1 MLLLCLLLLV
11 LILTE
16 SYNRASSLRRL
27 PYQLS
32 LNTATN
38 PLHDNLV
45 CDEASHTD
53 LELEVVDDV
62 EEVGDASSPNAY
74 MALVAE
80 SDKVK
85 IKELTFFYL
94 KYELKLS
101 EATLMKI
108 LTKHSW
114 ITYLKV
120 ESNLKPTIDTFKSFG
135 FKDRDIKLMIELVP
149 SILGIN
155 YEWTLPEKLISLQQM
170 YSLNRMNLVKIVT
183 NQPWLLSS
191 SISRNLEINNFFVEN
206 MNLNSDDVK
215 KLITTYP
222 TVAMTSINV
231 LRSSWSILTDIYGLD
246 DDIARQMCMK
256 YPRLLSRSLVS
267 NADERIK
274 FFSEELGESIDSY
287 YFINLVTNSLLPP
300 VYIDMPPPF
309 QQLQNLIKRFPQALC
324 IDTDIFLR
332 PNLLILCGYLE
343 LSKAEITK
351 MLSVFPQ
358 LLGYNPNT
366 LEVLTLQ
373 AMCTITGLDEY
384 RLMLEERIEDSN
396 GAAAYDAEI
405 QMAFAQIGN
414 ILNPT
419 SKEDDA
425 IGGIIAKYEQIRTPP
440 AVPDNTSSL
449 YYRLNIE
456 PSRAQKVLRDV
467 PWVIAYRQERTRS
480 LLATLGVSLGLTIA
494 ELSRVVL
501 TYPRVL
507 SLSVETEGKVT
518 VLLRYLTEYAIKYI
532 ENGGSCYVEDSVIED
547 LDDEA
552 VRNKHIAQLR
562 RNQIRSMVRYVIVKY
577 PLVLGTSLDRI
588 AKRFDD
594 ISDLPVEWKSVVT
607 VLRRSPISHETWLQK
622 QK

>member
-1 MLLLCLLLLV
+1 MTKLLLLLLLLL
-11 LILTE
+11 LIITE

-32 LNTATN
+32 LNVATN
-38 PLHDNLV
+38 TLHDNLV
-45 CDEASHTD
+45 YDEASHTD

-62 EEVGDASSPNAY
+62 EEVVEAVEDASGPNAY
-74 MALVAE
+74 MALMAE

-114 ITYLKV
+114 IMYLKV

-170 YSLNRMNLVKIVT
+170 YALNRMNLVKIVT

-274 FFSEELGESIDSY
+274 FFSEEL
-287 YFINLVTNSLLPP
+287 
-300 VYIDMPPPF
+300 DMPPPF

-366 LEVLTLQ
+366 LELLTLQ
-373 AMCTITGLDEY
+373 AMCTMTGLDEY

-396 GAAAYDAEI
+396 GASAYDAEI

-419 SKEDDA
+419 SKVDDA
-425 IGGIIAKYEQIRTPP
+425 IGGIIAKYEQISTPP
-440 AVPDNTSSL
+440 ALPDNTSSL

-532 ENGGSCYVEDSVIED
+532 ENGGSSYVEDSVLED

-607 VLRRSPISHETWLQK
+607 VLRRSPTVSYTH
-622 QK
+622 